1 MADRFNEFMKP
12 LKETHFSLSDYVDFP
27 KVIANVEDISINLN
41 LLNYH
46 RTVRHG
52 IRRKEALGC

>member
-27 KVIANVEDISINLN
+27 KVIANVAVSYTHLTLPTI
-41 LLNYH
+41 LL
-46 RTVRHG
+46 V
-52 IRRKEALGC
+52 